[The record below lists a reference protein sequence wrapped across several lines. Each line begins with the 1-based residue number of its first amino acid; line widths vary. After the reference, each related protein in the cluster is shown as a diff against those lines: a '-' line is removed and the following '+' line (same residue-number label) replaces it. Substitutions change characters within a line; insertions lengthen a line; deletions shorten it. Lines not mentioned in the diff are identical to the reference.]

1 MKRLISSMLAASV
14 LATGGVLASDA
25 ANPSDPAEFRELMI
39 EFYQDRYPDV
49 PFENYNM
56 GVYAIDDDARSQ
68 WESQMIFPA
77 TDDYV
82 AKGEKLWNEYRL
94 PNGKPLSSCL
104 GEAKGL
110 RAKYPYFNEKD
121 GKVHSLGLDIINCQ
135 KNAGEAADK
144 VWDPKNN
151 YKKLAN
157 VLAYLASESNGMT
170 NNVQINSEGAKAAYN
185 RGKEAW
191 FRRTG
196 RLDNSCADCHQYHG
210 GKYARAEHLHMNL
223 GNTTHFPIFRYSK
236 GSMFT
241 LHKRMYGCVR
251 DTGTIP
257 PKQYSDYLRDLEFFM
272 SYNDNEME
280 LNGPNIRK

>member
-1 MKRLISSMLAASV
+1 MLAASV
-14 LATGGVLASDA
+14 LATGGAIASDA
-25 ANPSDPAEFRELMI
+25 ANPSDPEEFRQLMV
-39 EFYQDRYPDV
+39 EFYEDRYPDV
-49 PFENYNM
+49 PFEDYNLS
-56 GVYAIDDDARSQ
+56 VYAIDDDARAQ
-68 WESQMIFPA
+68 WEGQMIFPA
-77 TDDYV
+77 FDENI
-82 AKGEKLWNEYRL
+82 AKGEELWNEYRL

-157 VLAYLASESNGMT
+157 VLTYLASESNGMI
-170 NNVQINSEGAKAAYN
+170 NKVQINSEGAKAAYN

-223 GNTTHFPIFRYSK
+223 GNTTHFPAHRYSK

-257 PKQYSDYLRDLEFFM
+257 PAQYSDYLRDLEFFM
-272 SYNDNEME
+272 SYNDNGLE

>member
-1 MKRLISSMLAASV
+1 MKRLISSMIAASV
-14 LATGGVLASDA
+14 LATGGAFAADP
-25 ANPSDPAEFRELMI
+25 ANPSDPEQFRKLMV
-39 EFYQDRYPDV
+39 EYYHDRYPDV
-49 PFENYNM
+49 KFEDYNM
-56 GVYAIDDDARSQ
+56 GVYAIDADARSQ
-68 WESQMIFPA
+68 YEGMMIFPQ
-77 TDDYV
+77 TDEYV
-82 AKGEKLWNEYRL
+82 AKGKDLWENYTL
-94 PNGKPLSSCL
+94 PNGKRLTSCL

-121 GKVHSLGLDIINCQ
+121 QKVHSLGLDIINCQ
-135 KNAGEAADK
+135 KNAGVKADD
-144 VWDPKNN
+144 VWDPKHN

-157 VLAYLASESNGMT
+157 VLTYLASESNGMT
-170 NNVQINSEGAKAAYN
+170 NNVQIDSEGAKAAYN

-210 GKYARAEHLHMNL
+210 GQYARAEHLHMNI
-223 GNTTHFPIFRYSK
+223 GNTTHFPAFRYSK
-236 GSMFT
+236 GKMFT

-272 SYNDNEME
+272 SYNDNGLE